1 MTSVNSISVVSCY
14 ADAAAFVVMILLL
27 ILSERLR
34 HRKDLSHTIFFKL
47 CLALTFSC
55 VFSFICHITYMQ
67 PGAFLHGLA
76 IFSRTLW
83 EWLVFQAIL
92 LWSSYVGLKLFGK
105 MEKLPLIAVL
115 GNISLGV
122 FSVLL
127 VVNFFTGIV
136 FSYTQVNECVTTVLY
151 DVVVALETVYFLA
164 SLVLVMIF
172 DRQSE
177 KARFIRV
184 LPMLISVELGVIVQF
199 FLPYQTDV
207 LGFAIGAVLLYFSM
221 ADELRY
227 LDEESGL
234 YNVGMLNYLLDRT
247 LAGKD
252 STRSVL
258 IVEAGGDE
266 RSCFDILNATLHR
279 EGDVIRVD
287 DSRFLMFSG
296 DGGLNTV
303 QRRSSLVEEAVERH
317 NTEHPDELVRMK
329 VTCRLRKADEDILMF
344 IRAVTEDRNAG
355 DPVRGVISMIAE
367 LDQLDQELKL
377 AADIQHSMLPM
388 NFPPFPDR
396 NEFELYAL
404 MDPAKDVG
412 GDFYDFFLIDD
423 DHLALV
429 IADVSGKGIPA
440 SLFMMVSKTLI
451 KNQLLE
457 QPDPA
462 AALKSVNAQLSERN
476 SSMMFATVW
485 LAVLEISTGKGLVC
499 NSGHENPTLRRA
511 GQDFEVIKYKHCAPV
526 GISKSTKYVNREFT
540 LAPGDCVFEYTDG
553 VPEAVNGRT
562 EAFGDE
568 RLLASLNKDPDS
580 SPEELIRRMH
590 DDVYTFA
597 EGTAQFDDI
606 TMLCVKYYGPDRKND
621 GPEQPPAE

>member
-1 MTSVNSISVVSCY
+1 MSSVNTIAIVSCY
-14 ADAAAFVVMILLL
+14 ADAGAFIVMILLL

-34 HRKDLSHTIFFKL
+34 RRNDLSHAIFFKL
-47 CLALTFSC
+47 TIALTLSC
-55 VFSFICHITYMQ
+55 IFSFICHIAFMQ
-67 PGAFLHGLA
+67 SGAFLHVLVLL
-76 IFSRTLW
+76 SRTLW
-83 EWLVFQAIL
+83 EWLVFLAIL

-127 VVNFFTGIV
+127 VVNLFTGII
-136 FSYTQVNECVTTVLY
+136 FSYTQLNECETTVLY
-151 DVVVALETVYFLA
+151 DIVVALETVYFLA
-164 SLVLVMIF
+164 SLVLVLFF

-184 LPMLISVELGVIVQF
+184 LPMLISVELGVVVQF

-227 LDEESGL
+227 LDEESGM

-258 IVEAGGDE
+258 IVDTGGDDS
-266 RSCFDILNATLHR
+266 SCFEILRSSLHK
-279 EGDVIRVD
+279 EGDVIRAD
-287 DSRFLMFSG
+287 ENRFLMFSG
-296 DGGLNTV
+296 DGSLNTV

-317 NTEHPDELVRMK
+317 NSAHPDQTVRMK
-329 VTCRLRKADEDILMF
+329 VTCRLRKADEDALTF
-344 IRAVTEDRNAG
+344 IRAVIGDRNAG
-355 DPVRGVISMIAE
+355 DPVRGVISMISE
-367 LDQLDQELKL
+367 LDQLDKELKL
-377 AADIQHSMLPM
+377 AADIQNSMLPTK
-388 NFPPFPDR
+388 FPPFPER
-396 NEFELYAL
+396 HEFDIYAL

-412 GDFYDFFLIDD
+412 GDFYDFFLVDD

-440 SLFMMVSKTLI
+440 ALFMMVSKTLI
-451 KNQLLE
+451 KNQLAE
-457 QPDPA
+457 HPDPA
-462 AALKSVNAQLSERN
+462 AALESVNAQLSDRN

-485 LAVLEISTGKGLVC
+485 LAVLEISTGRGLVC

-526 GISKSTKYVNREFT
+526 GVSKNAKYVNREFT
-540 LAPGDCVFEYTDG
+540 LSPGDCVFEYTDG
-553 VPEAVNGRT
+553 VPEAVNGKT

-568 RLLASLNKDPDS
+568 RLLASLNKDPDA

-590 DDVYTFA
+590 DDVYAFA
-597 EGTAQFDDI
+597 EGTPQFDDI
-606 TMLCVKYYGPDRKND
+606 TMLCLKYYGPQGRTS
-621 GPEQPPAE
+621 E